1 MSGGHF
7 DHNQYHLDDIADKIE
22 DAIRSNGKND
32 WSNFSEETLDDFRTA
47 ISLLRV
53 ARVYVQRIDWL
64 LSDDD
69 GEDTFHTR
77 LKEDLERLEA
87 VRKERPW

>member
-7 DHNQYHLDDIADKIE
+7 DYQQWHLDDIANQIE
-22 DAIRSNGKND
+22 HVVDNNTEKDYWNY
-32 WSNFSEETLDDFRTA
+32 SEETLDEFRTA

-69 GEDTFHTR
+69 GEETFHER
-77 LKEDLERLEA
+77 LKKDLE
-87 VRKERPW
+87 KTGK